1 MDFLWHILAV
11 IAMTLPN
18 VLGYNLIFGKGK
30 VFHFG
35 PLGVSVIATYATFL
49 TLIATGSWI
58 TAILVGLLGSCIISV
73 FFAWLSFR
81 LEPDGLGIMTIAVHL
96 ALLTIVLNWT
106 GLTRGALGL
115 PKIPRFPLLEEQ
127 LPFALVT
134 MVVAAVWFAAIFLLD
149 RSRFGRALAALAE
162 NQAFAQALGVDRVRV
177 HLVAF
182 LIGGVGALLST
193 VLFVQYLRLAHPSD
207 LTFPFLIF
215 FVMAVVAGKPGSVL
229 GVTFST
235 VLLVLLKEGLRFLPL
250 PTAVLGPVRLL
261 LFGIILLVAVY
272 VRRDTLFPQQRTV

>member
-1 MDFLWHILAV
+1 MDFLLHILAV
-11 IAMTLPN
+11 ISMTLPN

-30 VFHFG
+30 ILHFG

-49 TLIATGSWI
+49 TLVATGSWT
-58 TAILVGLLGSCIISV
+58 TAILVGLLGALVISA
-73 FFAWLSFR
+73 FFAWLSFW

-115 PKIPRFPLLEEQ
+115 PKIPRFPLLDEQ
-127 LPFALVT
+127 MPFALVA
-134 MVVAAVWFAAIFLLD
+134 MAVAAIWFAAIFLLD
-149 RSRFGRALAALAE
+149 RSRFGRALEALAE
-162 NQAFAQALGVDRVRV
+162 NQAFAGALGIDRVRI
-177 HLVAF
+177 HLGAF
-182 LIGGVGALLST
+182 LIGGVGALLSNI
-193 VLFVQYLRLAHPSD
+193 LFVQYLRLAHPSD

-215 FVMAVVAGKPGSVL
+215 LVMAVVAGKPGSVP
-229 GVTFST
+229 GVTLST
-235 VLLVLLKEGLRFLPL
+235 ILLVLLKEGLRFLPL
-250 PTAVLGPVRLL
+250 PTSVLGPVRLL